1 MYDALVLAKNEGYDV
16 FNALDIMENEK
27 FLKVSF
33 LIWLGINVL
42 SRWWLIELLSLQLE
56 VRE

>member
-1 MYDALVLAKNEGYDV
+1 MYDALVLAKSEGYDV

-56 VRE
+56 IRE